1 VFIILIELSK
11 YYNYEFT
18 YQNSP
23 HEQFAVLD
31 AIKMKKQALL
41 LKGNKKPHETII
53 SSFLQPLPLPVDQSL
68 LEYLRLTIPPEENI
82 AKFNIEQMIDC
93 ITLT

>member
-1 VFIILIELSK
+1 VFIILIKLSK

-31 AIKMKKQALL
+31 AIKMKKQALF
-41 LKGNKKPHETII
+41 KGQQKT
-53 SSFLQPLPLPVDQSL
+53 S
-68 LEYLRLTIPPEENI
+68 
-82 AKFNIEQMIDC
+82 
-93 ITLT
+93 